1 LAERLDSELLG
12 HLLALIAHDLRNPLS
27 ALHSNVGYLAGL
39 GQCDDDETR
48 EALEDAGLSCECLV
62 VIIDNIDVIARQ
74 LNGKSTVPLMR
85 FSIGA
90 VLTEAMSRC
99 ERIAASHRCK
109 FSFSQVGA
117 VQSLQVKSN
126 RDFLTRAFVNLLLN
140 SVQHAGGSTIE
151 VELSVGAKGEA
162 VVTVTDSGT
171 VLGPEERERAFL
183 ASGQLTAKTT
193 GNGRY
198 SRGLGLYV
206 AKLAAEASGAKV
218 SSSINGQ
225 KNRFSVVFPPDSV

>member
-27 ALHSNVGYLAGL
+27 ALHSNVGYLASL

-74 LNGKSTVPLMR
+74 LNGKTTVPLMR
-85 FSIGA
+85 FSLGA
-90 VLTEAMSRC
+90 VVSEALARC

-109 FSFSQVGA
+109 IAFSQQA
-117 VQSLQVKSN
+117 SAQALHVKSN
-126 RDFLTRAFVNLLLN
+126 RDFVARALVNLLLN

-151 VELSVGAKGEA
+151 VELSAGTKGEA
-162 VVTVTDSGT
+162 IVSITDSGT
-171 VLGPEERERAFL
+171 VLGPEEREKAFL
-183 ASGQLTAKTT
+183 AAGQLAAKTN

-206 AKLAAEASGAKV
+206 AKLAAEAVGAKV
-218 SSSINGQ
+218 VASTHGQ
-225 KNRFSVVFPPDSV
+225 RNRFTMSFPPDNG

>member
-27 ALHSNVGYLAGL
+27 ALHSNIGYLVGL
-39 GQCDDDETR
+39 EQCDDDETR

-74 LNGKSTVPLMR
+74 LVGKSTVPLMR

-90 VLTEAMSRC
+90 VVAEALSRC
-99 ERIAASHRCK
+99 ERIAASHRCQLT
-109 FSFSQVGA
+109 FSQVGA
-117 VQSLQVKSN
+117 AQAAQVKSN
-126 RDFLTRAFVNLLLN
+126 RGFLTRALVNLLLN

-151 VELSVGAKGEA
+151 VELSVGAKGE
-162 VVTVTDSGT
+162 VFVSITDSGT
-171 VLGPEERERAFL
+171 VLGPEDRDRSFL
-183 ASGQLTAKTT
+183 ASGQLSAKTN

-206 AKLAAEASGAKV
+206 AKLAAEAAGAKV
-218 SSSINGQ
+218 VASTHGQ
-225 KNRFSVVFPPDSV
+225 LNRFTLSFPPDNV